1 MEAKA
6 VGEVSEEEECEGNQ
20 VILSMKLRHLALL
33 LYRNQPVFE
42 DMA

>member
-20 VILSMKLRHLALL
+20 VILYTEMRHSAL
-33 LYRNQPVFE
+33 LYRN
-42 DMA
+42 